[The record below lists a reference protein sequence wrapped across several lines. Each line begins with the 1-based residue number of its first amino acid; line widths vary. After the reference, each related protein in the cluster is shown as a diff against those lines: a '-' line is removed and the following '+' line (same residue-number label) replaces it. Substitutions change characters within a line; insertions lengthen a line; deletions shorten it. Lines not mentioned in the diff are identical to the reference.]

1 MKYLALTSLVLVGA
15 AHCDRRAD
23 PVTLHEVTVTGDR
36 NLADQPAADNTGTN
50 DRDRSATT
58 LTAGEQPMREADAT
72 VVRDVRRA
80 VMAEDGLS
88 LNARNVKIIA
98 IDGVVTLRGPVNSER
113 ERDVIGSLAA
123 RQPNVTRVEN
133 ALEVAAK

>member
-15 AHCDRRAD
+15 VQCDRRGE
-23 PVTLHEVTVTGDR
+23 PVTLQEVTVTGDR
-36 NLADQPAADNTGTN
+36 NLADQPAADNTGAN
-50 DRDRSATT
+50 ASDRSTTT
-58 LTAGEQPMREADAT
+58 LTAGEQPMRESDAT

-80 VMAEDGLS
+80 VMAEEGLS

-98 IDGVVTLRGPVNSER
+98 VDGVVTLRGPVNSER
-113 ERDVIGSLAA
+113 ERDVIESLAA
-123 RQPNVTRVEN
+123 RQPNVTRIEN